1 MKIGIIGATGKSGQ
15 KLTTEAIERGV
26 DVTAIVRDVSKL
38 THSIKTI
45 EKSILELTT
54 EDIQQFDVVINTF
67 AAPLTDADQ
76 YLVIGKHLISIFK
89 DVSTR
94 LIVIGGAGRLFVDEA
109 ATMQVFDTPDFP
121 DFLVPSSK
129 KQYAS
134 YLELKASSINWT
146 YVSPSAF
153 FDPEGERTGN
163 YLVGNDHLIFNSTG
177 ESYVSYADLAVAII
191 DAAVNGTYIGTAI
204 TVVGEK

>member
-1 MKIGIIGATGKSGQ
+1 MNIGIIGATGKSGQ
-15 KLTTEAIERGV
+15 KLTVEAIERGL
-26 DVTAIVRDVSKL
+26 DVTAIVRDASKL
-38 THSIKTI
+38 THSVKAI
-45 EKSILELTT
+45 EKSILDLTT

-67 AAPLTDADQ
+67 AAPLTEAEQ
-76 YLVIGKHLISIFK
+76 YVVMGKHLISIFK
-89 DVSTR
+89 DVSTH

-109 ATMQVFDTPDFP
+109 ATIQVFDTPDFP

-129 KQYAS
+129 KQFDS
-134 YLELKASSINWT
+134 YLELKASSVKWT

-153 FDPEGERTGN
+153 YDPEGIRTGK
-163 YLVGNDHLIFNSTG
+163 YTVGSDHLLVNSTG

-191 DAAVNGTYIGTAI
+191 DAAVNEDYIGTAI

>member
-15 KLTTEAIERGV
+15 KLTAEAIERGL
-26 DVTAIVRDVSKL
+26 DVTAIVRDASKL
-38 THSIKTI
+38 THSVKVI
-45 EKSILELTT
+45 EKSILDLTT
-54 EDIQQFDVVINTF
+54 EDIQQFDVVVNTF

-76 YLVIGKHLISIFK
+76 YVVIGKHLISIFK

-109 ATMQVFDTPDFP
+109 ATTQVFDTPNFP
-121 DFLVPSSK
+121 EFLVPSSK
-129 KQYAS
+129 KQYDS
-134 YLELKASSINWT
+134 YLELKASSIKWT

-191 DAAVNGTYIGTAI
+191 DAAVNETYIGTAI

>member
-15 KLTTEAIERGV
+15 KLTNEAIERGL
-26 DVTAIVRDVSKL
+26 DITAIVRDASKL
-38 THSIKTI
+38 THSVQTI
-45 EKSILELTT
+45 EKSILDLTT

-67 AAPLTDADQ
+67 AAPLTDAEQ
-76 YLVIGKHLISIFK
+76 YVVMGKHLITIFK

-109 ATMQVFDTPDFP
+109 ATTQVFDTPDFP
-121 DFLVPSSK
+121 EFLVPSSK
-129 KQYAS
+129 KQYDS
-134 YLELKASSINWT
+134 YLELKASSIKWT

-163 YLVGNDHLIFNSTG
+163 YLVGNDHLIFNSKG

-191 DAAVNGTYIGTAI
+191 DEAVNGAYIGTAI